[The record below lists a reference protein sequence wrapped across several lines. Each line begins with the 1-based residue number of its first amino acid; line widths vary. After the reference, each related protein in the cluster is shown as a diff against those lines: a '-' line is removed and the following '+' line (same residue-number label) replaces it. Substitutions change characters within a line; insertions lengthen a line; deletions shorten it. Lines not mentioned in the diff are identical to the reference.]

1 MSDGIESIYRKDYLD
16 LLWNN
21 RFFLPRHFRRKH
33 PCTIR
38 FHKNRRRKLPDL
50 FHHRYRKA
58 FDPASSCIQTG
69 DHHAF
74 SFMHFQ
80 NFSDRILHYKIRGS
94 LFFHMGC
101 GHQNREGTLLLVF
114 SKQLFQKRSLTSR
127 THGSNSRYHLLRKS
141 KCHKQRL
148 FPLKLSIFDNIYM
161 ESFLCASFCYPHFF
175 YFRHI
180 INIFQLF
187 FQAHLVKYCFFP
199 VSAEHL
205 SSSGISFQF
214 QKFFPVLCR
223 KPDRIAFLSIPG
235 HTSRYNFCLPLHL
248 FQESF
253 HAFFCKIRLIR
264 HKKCIGI
271 SISCRTDPCFYR
283 IGCSFI
289 AVF

>member
-1 MSDGIESIYRKDYLD
+1 
-16 LLWNN
+16 
-21 RFFLPRHFRRKH
+21 
-33 PCTIR
+33 
-38 FHKNRRRKLPDL
+38 
-50 FHHRYRKA
+50 
-58 FDPASSCIQTG
+58 
-69 DHHAF
+69 
-74 SFMHFQ
+74 
-80 NFSDRILHYKIRGS
+80 
-94 LFFHMGC
+94 MGC
-101 GHQNREGTLLLVF
+101 SHQDREGTLLFVF
-114 SKQLFQKRSLTSR
+114 TKQLFQKRSLASR
-127 THGSNSRYHLLRKS
+127 THGSNSRHHLLRKS

-148 FPLKLSIFDNIYM
+148 FLLKLSIFNVIYV
-161 ESFLCASFCYPHFF
+161 ESFLSASFCYLHFF
-175 YFRHI
+175 CFRHI

-187 FQAHLVKYCFFP
+187 FPAHLVKYCFFP

-205 SSSGISFQF
+205 SSSCISFQF

-223 KPDRIAFLSIPG
+223 KPDRIAFVSIPG
-235 HTSRYNFCLPLHL
+235 HTSRYSFCLPFHL